1 MVAASE
7 DIVGYRINDSI
18 ARSSRSEVIY
28 KKGVLKIFAKFT
40 GKHLCQS
47 FFLKKRL
54 WHRCFPVNFSKFLR
68 TPVLTEH
75 LRWLFLHCLNP

>member
-18 ARSSRSEVIY
+18 ARSSRSEVIC
-28 KKGVLKIFAKFT
+28 KKGFLKIFAKFT
-40 GKHLCQS
+40 GKHLYQS